1 MFLCKGDVTNTGS
14 ANFKMPL
21 GKSSNG
27 TAVLAYKKQM
37 L

>member
-1 MFLCKGDVTNTGS
+1 MFQCKGDVTNTGS